1 MKPPIPPETP
11 GAPVMAVIAGLPGSG
26 KTTLL
31 EQMMGEDGFPAQLV
45 VDLPEST
52 ESLDQVMNR
61 SLALRQSVAVETCC
75 DHAAIVEWMVK
86 AAERGFSVELIIVGI
101 ESDQLLLE
109 RHGRQVDKRKM
120 LEAIRRMSSA
130 VDHAN
135 RVVAIDNSTGTPF
148 VAASIESSNVNVLD
162 ARPTWVSQRIIAPRL
177 VRIASFKAI
186 RTMYQAMAS
195 NATIGPV
202 LQVGGAGAAMFTGRI
217 VAASDYHVLQQIGEA
232 LHVIHDV
239 SLLTTGGMSLALN
252 TVATVLYSLPER
264 PGLERGVEASLD
276 RSEER

>member
-1 MKPPIPPETP
+1 MKTPIPPDNP
-11 GAPVMAVIAGLPGSG
+11 GAPVMAVIAGLPGAG

-31 EQMMGEDGFPAQLV
+31 EQMMGEEGFPAQLV
-45 VDLPEST
+45 VDLPDST
-52 ESLDQVMNR
+52 EELDQVMIR

-75 DHAAIVEWMVK
+75 DHAAVVQWMAK
-86 AAERGFSVELIIVGI
+86 AAERGYSVELIIVGV

-109 RHGRQVDKRKM
+109 RHARRLDKRKM
-120 LEAIRRMSSA
+120 LEAVRRMSSA
-130 VDHAN
+130 VDQAN
-135 RVVAIDNSTGTPF
+135 RVVAIDNTTGTPF
-148 VAASIESSNVNVLD
+148 VAASIEAGNVNVLD
-162 ARPTWVSQRIIAPRL
+162 ARPTWVAQRIIAPRL
-177 VRIASFKAI
+177 ARIASFKAV
-186 RTMYQAMAS
+186 RTMYQAMAN

-252 TVATVLYSLPER
+252 AVGTVLYSLPER
-264 PGLERGVEASLD
+264 PGLERGVEHLLD

>member
-52 ESLDQVMNR
+52 ESLDQVMNH

-148 VAASIESSNVNVLD
+148 VAASIESGNVNVLD

-217 VAASDYHVLQQIGEA
+217 VAASDYHVLQ
-232 LHVIHDV
+232 
-239 SLLTTGGMSLALN
+239 
-252 TVATVLYSLPER
+252 
-264 PGLERGVEASLD
+264 
-276 RSEER
+276 